1 MPPYIYARTLSLFSL
16 IVVQNQTFSRDSLKV
31 TSKLII
37 ALYLNKINCSIEC
50 VKSKEMYS
58 FIKFFG
64 VETFGSRYKLYV
76 SKAIGLLYVFVEY
89 HFSSRKF

>member
-1 MPPYIYARTLSLFSL
+1 MNMMRVTIIYLECKGGGRIMPPYIYARTLSLFSL

-50 VKSKEMYS
+50 VKSKD
-58 FIKFFG
+58 
-64 VETFGSRYKLYV
+64 KL
-76 SKAIGLLYVFVEY
+76 
-89 HFSSRKF
+89 FSEFE